1 MQDYLAV
8 LQNDPMAAE
17 VMSLRLWGSAGVV
30 MMAQIILTY
39 LYIFVI
45 KTMPKSKPKKEKTHS
60 KIRIQYS
67 KCPVHIT
74 RDCHGSQLFED
85 VLCKRC
91 A

>member
-39 LYIFVI
+39 L
-45 KTMPKSKPKKEKTHS
+45 S
-60 KIRIQYS
+60 
-67 KCPVHIT
+67 
-74 RDCHGSQLFED
+74 
-85 VLCKRC
+85 
-91 A
+91 